1 MPTVIESNPIYLTNC
16 DTDVTYPG
24 GPRWLSRTVRMDQQ
38 QNRPLAHWKRGL
50 DVDQWVLVL
59 EPRNVDPV
67 TQEPYPDKIGDIPW
81 IAAARAGALDGC
93 EIEVLRAFWYK
104 WPDYAPVIT
113 PTGIISIFVGRVAEV
128 DVTDALVV
136 ITINDMRELLTRMV
150 PSDVYSAQCRHT
162 LFDYGCTLVKSSFAE
177 HAICDYTSTTTAVV
191 AKADVPIGAGLT
203 YAQGRLE
210 MTGGLNNGFARSIA
224 TWSSNRVFNLRT
236 PLPFDVAPGDS
247 FTVYPGCDKTRAT
260 CTAYG
265 NIANFGGFPYI
276 PTVQA
281 AI

>member
-1 MPTVIESNPIYLTNC
+1 MPTIIESNPIYLTNC

-24 GPRWLSRTVRMDQQ
+24 GPRWLSRTVRMDQKD
-38 QNRPLAHWKRGL
+38 NRPLAHWKRGL

-81 IAAARAGALDGC
+81 IAAARAGMLDGC

-113 PTGIISIFVGRVAEV
+113 PTGILSIFAGRVAEV

-150 PSDVYSAQCRHT
+150 PSDVYQAQCRHT
-162 LFDYGCTLVKSSFAE
+162 LFDYGCTLVQSNFAQSGVANAASTSKVITTDD
-177 HAICDYTSTTTAVV
+177 AI
-191 AKADVPIGAGLT
+191 PIGTGLT
-203 YAQGRLE
+203 YELGTIV
-210 MTGGLNNGFARSIA
+210 MTSGLNRGFQ
-224 TWSSNRVFNLRT
+224 RT
-236 PLPFDVAPGDS
+236 VKAWTEPHTLPLLNPFPFDIAGGDT
-247 FTVYPGCDKTRAT
+247 FTVYPGCDKTRDK
-260 CTAYG
+260 CIVFG

-276 PTVQA
+276 PTVTTA
-281 AI
+281 V